1 MLFFS
6 KTVIRGL
13 EAIDDDCKQ
22 NDIRFVKIS
31 DSKLYSKIGVEDSPV
46 VVYYENDVPF
56 LYQKRALTDPQT
68 LLKWLIEQRNSA
80 AIEHITDAML
90 EDIIEQHEYVAV
102 LFTGLCADDDD
113 RDECTKVVDSLEKI
127 DTNLDEY
134 GIVFVMSSQL
144 DRARQ
149 LWIGRFPAL
158 AFFRNGEYVKYSGD
172 LKKAKT
178 VFKWLTASKQLF
190 VPDKVEEVNDL
201 LLSKLVER
209 EKSLFVF
216 FYKEG
221 DIFSQQIL
229 RTLEELD
236 NQVQPVPSFIE
247 PWYTCH
253 VFEYDLNNPAAYYF
267 VDI

>member
-1 MLFFS
+1 M
-6 KTVIRGL
+6 
-13 EAIDDDCKQ
+13 
-22 NDIRFVKIS
+22 
-31 DSKLYSKIGVEDSPV
+31 
-46 VVYYENDVPF
+46 
-56 LYQKRALTDPQT
+56 
-68 LLKWLIEQRNSA
+68 IEQRNTA
-80 AIEHITDAML
+80 AIEYVTDAML
-90 EDIIEQHEYVAV
+90 EDVIEEHEYVAV

-113 RDECTKVVDSLEKI
+113 REECSKVVESLEKI

-144 DRARQ
+144 DKARQ

-158 AFFRNGEYVKYSGD
+158 AFFRNGEYAKYNGD
-172 LKKAKT
+172 LTKAKT

-201 LLSKLVER
+201 LLSKMVER

-216 FYKEG
+216 FYKEN

-236 NQVQPVPSFIE
+236 DQVSF
-247 PWYTCH
+247 WGGGVRWLVLRVDH
-253 VFEYDLNNPAAYYF
+253 LNF
-267 VDI
+267 